1 MHYKI
6 IKTSK
11 YELDILNIIDYLEDN
26 FVSKKIMSSLFSEIL
41 WTINSLNFIPERF
54 SEIFKDYRRA
64 LVKNYSIFYKID
76 ENKKEVIIYR
86 ILHQS
91 QNFIEYLK

>member
-1 MHYKI
+1 MHYRI

-26 FVSKKIMSSLFSEIL
+26 FVSKKNMSSLFSEIL

>member
-54 SEIFKDYRRA
+54 SENFKDYRRA